1 MAEDGQDKGVKP
13 VVGSTGFGRTEWGVV
28 GAVGCVF
35 VLAYFGAA
43 WFPDWV
49 RAFFNVTD
57 VGAEGVG
64 KFSVFG
70 PIGDFFGGIINPIL
84 TFITIFLLLHNI
96 KLQRS
101 SIKIQQEELQATR
114 DEMQAATDQ
123 AKISANAAQASI
135 LINKI
140 AERPY
145 LVVMGYEPEQYA
157 IELKIRNYGKSTAM
171 LKGINIYLRSG
182 QLKSKINGDI
192 SGDFILDVY
201 VRGEES
207 GKIKLP
213 IIDEKFIDNK
223 FGSVL
228 RGFRSSQNIVIDIEI
243 IYSDYFMQEWV
254 TVVRGE
260 SNPGGRGFFIEP
272 GRIYSDRSEAL
283 DTLAEITEASK
294 LHGENRNDSRSPH
307 LHPDR

>member
-1 MAEDGQDKGVKP
+1 MAEESQEKSVKTDA
-13 VVGSTGFGRTEWGVV
+13 GSTGFGRTEWVIVSAVV
-28 GAVGCVF
+28 AVF
-35 VLAYFGAA
+35 ILAYVAAA
-43 WFPDWV
+43 WLPDWV

-57 VGAEGVG
+57 AGAEGVG

-145 LVVMGYEPEQYA
+145 LVVMGYEATFYLLL
-157 IELKIRNYGKSTAM
+157 LKIRNYGKSTAII
-171 LKGINIYLRSG
+171 KNITIYLNYRNVR
-182 QLKSKINGDI
+182 KKIND
-192 SGDFILDVY
+192 DFLGGLIVEVY
-201 VRGEES
+201 IDGNNSSRVSIG
-207 GKIKLP
+207 IM
-213 IIDEKFIDNK
+213 DEKFMDSK
-223 FGSVL
+223 FG
-228 RGFRSSQNIVIDIEI
+228 NILLGHKNSKNMSIDIEI
-243 IYSDYFMQEWV
+243 SYSDYFMQEWV
-254 TVVRGE
+254 TVVRCEADLNG
-260 SNPGGRGFFIEP
+260 NGFNIDP

-283 DTLAEITEASK
+283 DTLAKITEASK
-294 LHGENRNDSRSPH
+294 LHGENRNGSRPSR